1 MVSPLT
7 EKAPLEIVADPTLI
21 DALPVF
27 DTVAV
32 CDTFFPT
39 VTLPKLKVAGET

>member
-1 MVSPLT
+1 MSPLT
-7 EKAPLEIVADPTLI
+7 EKAPLEVVADPTLI
-21 DALPVF
+21 DALPVL

-32 CDTFFPT
+32 CDTFLPT